1 MENINN
7 EILDFHQNRKMNILK
22 SFTDFDEGMIMKS
35 HIVNFTAVAAI
46 VVSEDKLLLGLCNC
60 DDERHEKWCFPGGGI
75 DMGEDCTSAAIR
87 EVYEEMGIICQPLN
101 QIVFQH
107 PTKPTVGFV
116 FLLAP
121 DFKVAFNEEYFEAK
135 WFSLDDLPYNILN
148 LNREIIDI
156 FFSGALMND
165 TV

>member
-1 MENINN
+1 MINN

-22 SFTDFDEGMIMKS
+22 SFTDFDESLIKS

-46 VVSEDKLLLGLCNC
+46 VVSGDHILLGLCNC

-87 EVYEEMGIICQPLN
+87 EVYEEMGIICKPLN

-116 FLLAP
+116 FLESPKDDL
-121 DFKVAFNEEYFEAK
+121 KFNDEYFDAQ
-135 WFSLDDLPYNILN
+135 WFSIFELPYNLMDLN
-148 LNREIIDI
+148 KEIIDI
-156 FFSGALMND
+156 FFGQAILND
-165 TV
+165 V